1 MIPIPG
7 AVWRWGA
14 VFALGLLVAGTA
26 QSWRY
31 GAQIAQAETAVS
43 TERTEAMRLVLAEQG
58 TSAARMAAA
67 DQKYTGELSDAKGK
81 IADLERRVAAGS
93 SGLRVKAKCPSVTPV
108 PEAGSVAGV
117 GSGDGESAEL
127 SANARPD
134 YYALRLGIAGVEAAL
149 KACVEGR

>member
-1 MIPIPG
+1 MILKPAYGYALALLIG
-7 AVWRWGA
+7 ASGSWYVQG
-14 VFALGLLVAGTA
+14 
-26 QSWRY
+26 WRY
-31 GAQIAQAETAVS
+31 GARIAEAETAIS
-43 TERTEAMRLVLAEQG
+43 TERTEAMKFIMAEQQ

-67 DQKYTGELSDAKGK
+67 DQKYTGELTDAKGK
-81 IADLERRVAAGS
+81 IADLEQRVAAGA
-93 SGLRVKAKCPSVTPV
+93 SGLRVKAKCPSVKPV

-134 YYALRLGIAGVEAAL
+134 YYALFEGILELEAAL